1 MNTRN
6 ARNPSTSR
14 VARLALLL
22 ALSAGGQAMAQT
34 EPTLDQ
40 VYQEAQAGRV
50 EHALQLMQPVLRAH
64 PGSAK
69 AHYVEAELLARQG
82 SASKAREE
90 LGVADRLAPGL
101 PFAKPESVQ
110 SLRRELA
117 SPDGVARSSF
127 ASSIGRAPAAPGSS
141 IPWGVLL
148 AVGGGGLVAWLLTRL
163 GRPAAGPG
171 LAVPCAYAAQ
181 SPAPAWAPAGM
192 SAAGGIPVSAAA
204 PGLASP
210 GGGLGSQVAG
220 GLATGLAVGAGVMA
234 AEAIGKSL
242 FGGQQHAAGMQ
253 GLPAET
259 RSDPMVVN
267 TAANPDLGGRDF
279 GVNDAGSWDDAGG
292 GGSDW
297 DS

>member
-1 MNTRN
+1 MNAPHTHTATWT
-6 ARNPSTSR
+6 ARW
-14 VARLALLL
+14 ALMA
-22 ALSAGGQAMAQT
+22 ALCIGGHAMAQT
-34 EPTLDQ
+34 DPTLDQ

-64 PGSAK
+64 ASSAK

-82 SASKAREE
+82 SAGKAREE

-101 PFAKPESVQ
+101 PFAKPESVL

-117 SPDGVARSSF
+117 APEGGVLSSF
-127 ASSIGRAPAAPGSS
+127 ASSNGRTPAVPGPA

-148 AVGGGGLVAWLLTRL
+148 AVVGGALAAWLLTRL
-163 GRPAAGPG
+163 GRPAAGPS
-171 LAVPCAYAAQ
+171 LAVPGASAAQ
-181 SPAPAWAPAGM
+181 SPAPTWAPAGM
-192 SAAGGIPVSAAA
+192 SPAA
-204 PGLASP
+204 PAFASA
-210 GGGLGSQVAG
+210 GSGLGSQVAG

-259 RSDPMVVN
+259 RFDPKVEN
-267 TAANPDLGGRDF
+267 PAANPDLGGRDF

-292 GGSDW
+292 GGSDGGGSDW

>member
-1 MNTRN
+1 MNTRI
-6 ARNPSTSR
+6 ARDPSTST

-22 ALSAGGQAMAQT
+22 ALVAGGQAMAQT
-34 EPTLDQ
+34 DPTLDQ

-64 PGSAK
+64 PSSAK

-82 SASKAREE
+82 LATKAREE
-90 LGVADRLAPGL
+90 LGIADRLAPGL

-117 SPDGVARSSF
+117 SPDGAARSSF
-127 ASSIGRAPAAPGSS
+127 VSSIGRTPAAPGSS

-148 AVGGGGLVAWLLTRL
+148 AVGGGALAAWLLTRL

-171 LAVPCAYAAQ
+171 LAVPGAYAAQ
-181 SPAPAWAPAGM
+181 SPAPAWAPAGT
-192 SAAGGIPVSAAA
+192 SAAA
-204 PGLASP
+204 PGLASS

-234 AEAIGKSL
+234 VEAIGKSL
-242 FGGQQHAAGMQ
+242 FGGQQHTAGMP

-259 RSDPMVVN
+259 RLDPMVEN
-267 TAANPDLGGRDF
+267 AAANPDLGGRDF

-292 GGSDW
+292 GGSDGGGSDW